1 MPIHP
6 QQVQA
11 DVQAA
16 LPVVLYDPGDPMML
30 RGSAT
35 GKMLYGDLG

>member
-1 MPIHP
+1 MLIHP
-6 QQVQA
+6 QQLQA

-16 LPVVLYDPGDPMML
+16 LPVGLCDPGDLMML

-35 GKMLYGDLG
+35 DKMLYGDLG